1 MSALKQLLKQHDL
14 TQSSLCKP
22 LGVSTATVNLFI
34 NHGLCP
40 KKRAAEFKAQIIE
53 LLQSKGIAPED
64 IHNALDADQS
74 HTLNDQALDC
84 GIDSTTQPEEEQL
97 MLLRKQ
103 TLTPAAKKNFKLFKN
118 IFTESIRSSEEL
130 FNNGD
135 INYVR
140 ESMWQAAK
148 GNSSFI
154 AVVGQSGAGKS
165 TLRRE
170 LIDRIEREREA
181 VVVIEPYVLAT
192 EDNDIKGKTLKASHI
207 AESILAALAPST
219 NAKRSPEARFRQIHN
234 LLKES
239 SRAGHHHLL
248 IIEEAHSLPIPTL
261 KHLKRFIELENGFT
275 PLLSIILIGQDELK
289 IKLAENN
296 QEVREVV
303 QRCEIITLEP
313 FTQTSLIDY
322 LQHRC
327 KAASRHLNEFIDESG
342 LDAICTKLTRNVG
355 RKNSPHYQGGARGG
369 SESLLY
375 PLAVGNLLTGA
386 MNVAADLGVPVVTG
400 DLVMEV

>member
-1 MSALKQLLKQHDL
+1 MSTLKQLLKQNGIA
-14 TQSSLCKP
+14 QSSLCKP
-22 LGVSTATVNLFI
+22 LGVSTATVNLFV
-34 NHGLCP
+34 NHGQRP
-40 KKRAAEFKAQIIE
+40 KKNPEQF
-53 LLQSKGIAPED
+53 QSLFTEILEAKGIA
-64 IHNALDADQS
+64 ADQIQQALKTAS
-74 HTLNDQALDC
+74 NTENDQASAPLDAA
-84 GIDSTTQPEEEQL
+84 TPLEEQL

-118 IFTESIRSSEEL
+118 IFTENIRSSSEL

-154 AVVGQSGAGKS
+154 AVVGQSGAGKT

-170 LIDRIEREREA
+170 LIDRIEREREP

-207 AESILAALAPST
+207 AEAILAALAPST

-303 QRCEIITLEP
+303 QRCEIVTLEP
-313 FTQTSLIDY
+313 FTQTTLVDY
-322 LQHRC
+322 LKHRC
-327 KAASRHLNEFIDESG
+327 KAADRNLSDFIDESG
-342 LDAICTKLTRNVG
+342 IDAISTKLTRNVG
-355 RKNSPHYQGGARGG
+355 RKNQH
-369 SESLLY
+369 ESLLY
-375 PLAVGNLLTGA
+375 PLAVGNLITGA

>member
-1 MSALKQLLKQHDL
+1 MTLQQLLDDNKITQAWLAKSLSISPPAMNSIVKHGIWPKRDPEAVKQKLID
-14 TQSSLCKP
+14 
-22 LGVSTATVNLFI
+22 
-34 NHGLCP
+34 
-40 KKRAAEFKAQIIE
+40 
-53 LLQSKGIAPED
+53 
-64 IHNALDADQS
+64 
-74 HTLNDQALDC
+74 TLNLLGIEITLINQVLTAATPLNPGDQTIKDVAA
-84 GIDSTTQPEEEQL
+84 SPEEEQL

-103 TLTPAAKKNFKLFKN
+103 TLSQPAKKQFKLFKN
-118 IFTESIRSSEEL
+118 IFAENIRNSTEMFRNS
-130 FNNGD
+130 D
-135 INYVR
+135 IDYVR
-140 ESMWQAAK
+140 ESMFQAAK

-154 AVVGQSGAGKS
+154 AVIGQSGAGKS

-170 LIDRIEREREA
+170 LIDRLEREREPA
-181 VVVIEPYVLAT
+181 IVIEPYVLGT
-192 EDNDIKGKTLKASHI
+192 EDNDAKGKTLKALHI
-207 AESILAALAPST
+207 AESILSALAPNT

-289 IKLAENN
+289 NKLAENN

-303 QRCEIITLEP
+303 QRCEIVTLEP
-313 FTQTSLIDY
+313 FTQTTLVDY

-327 KAASRHLNEFIDESG
+327 KAAGRTLPEFIDESG
-342 LDAICTKLTRNVG
+342 IDAICTKLTRNVG
-355 RKNSPHYQGGARGG
+355 RNKQ

-375 PLAVGNLLTGA
+375 PLAVANLLTGA
-386 MNVAADLGVPVVTG
+386 LNAAAELGADVVDA

>member
-34 NHGLCP
+34 NHGLSP

-53 LLQSKGIAPED
+53 LLLSKGIAPED

-74 HTLNDQALDC
+74 HTNNDQALDR
-84 GIDSTTQPEEEQL
+84 GTDSTTQPEEEQL

-103 TLTPAAKKNFKLFKN
+103 TLTPEAKKKFALFKN
-118 IFTESIRSSEEL
+118 IFTENIRNAGEL
-130 FNNGD
+130 FNNSD

-140 ESMWQAAK
+140 EAMWQAAK

-181 VVVIEPYVLAT
+181 AIVIEPYVLAT
-192 EDNDIKGKTLKASHI
+192 EDNDFKGKTLKSLHI

-219 NAKRSPEARFRQIHN
+219 NAKRSPEARFRQVHQ

-239 SRAGHHHLL
+239 SRAGHHHIL

-303 QRCEIITLEP
+303 QRCEIVTLEP
-313 FTQTSLIDY
+313 FTQTSLVNY

-327 KAASRHLNEFIDESG
+327 KAADRQLSDFIDESG
-342 LDAICTKLTRNVG
+342 IDAICTKLTRNVG
-355 RKNSPHYQGGARGG
+355 RNHK

-386 MNVAADLGVPVVTG
+386 LNVAADLGEDVVTG

>member
-1 MSALKQLLKQHDL
+1 MSTLKQLLKQHDIA
-14 TQSSLCKP
+14 QSSLCKP
-22 LGVSTATVNLFI
+22 LGVSTATVNIFV
-34 NHGLCP
+34 NHGQRP
-40 KKRAAEFKAQIIE
+40 KKNPEQFQSNFIE
-53 LLQSKGIAPED
+53 ILETKGIA
-64 IHNALDADQS
+64 ADQIHQALKTAS
-74 HTLNDQALDC
+74 NSDNDQASDPLDAA
-84 GIDSTTQPEEEQL
+84 TPLEEQL

-103 TLTPAAKKNFKLFKN
+103 TLTPAAKRNFKLFKN
-118 IFTESIRSSEEL
+118 IFTESIRSSDEL

-154 AVVGQSGAGKS
+154 AVVGQSGAGKT

-170 LIDRIEREREA
+170 LIDRIEREREP

-248 IIEEAHSLPIPTL
+248 VIEEAHSLPIPTL

-313 FTQTSLIDY
+313 FTQTSLVDY

-327 KAASRHLNEFIDESG
+327 KASDRKLSEFIDESG

-355 RKNSPHYQGGARGG
+355 RKNQH
-369 SESLLY
+369 ESLLY
-375 PLAVGNLLTGA
+375 PLAVGNLITGA

>member
-1 MSALKQLLKQHDL
+1 MSALKQLLKQNSIA
-14 TQSSLCKP
+14 QSSLCKP
-22 LGVSTATVNLFI
+22 LGVSTATINLFV
-34 NHGLCP
+34 NHGQRP
-40 KKRAAEFKAQIIE
+40 KKNPEQF
-53 LLQSKGIAPED
+53 QSLFTEILEAKGIA
-64 IHNALDADQS
+64 ADQIQQALKTAS
-74 HTLNDQALDC
+74 NSDNDQASEPLDAA
-84 GIDSTTQPEEEQL
+84 TPLEEQL

-103 TLTPAAKKNFKLFKN
+103 TLTPAAKSHFKLFKN
-118 IFTESIRSSEEL
+118 IFTENIRSSSEL
-130 FNNGD
+130 FNNTD

-154 AVVGQSGAGKS
+154 AVVGQSGAGKT

-170 LIDRIEREREA
+170 LNDRIERDREP

-207 AESILAALAPST
+207 AEAILAALAPST

-248 IIEEAHSLPIPTL
+248 VIEEAHSLPIPTL
-261 KHLKRFIELENGFT
+261 KHLKRFIELENGYT

-303 QRCEIITLEP
+303 QRCEIVTLEP
-313 FTQTSLIDY
+313 FTQTTLVDY

-327 KAASRHLNEFIDESG
+327 KAANRKLSDFIDESG

-355 RKNSPHYQGGARGG
+355 RKNQH
-369 SESLLY
+369 ESLLY
-375 PLAVGNLLTGA
+375 PLAVGNLITGA

>member
-1 MSALKQLLKQHDL
+1 MSTLKQLLKQNGIA
-14 TQSSLCKP
+14 QSSLCKP
-22 LGVSTATVNLFI
+22 LGVSTATVNLFV
-34 NHGLCP
+34 NHGQRP
-40 KKRAAEFKAQIIE
+40 KKNPEQF
-53 LLQSKGIAPED
+53 QSLFTEILEAKGIA
-64 IHNALDADQS
+64 ADQIQQALKTAS
-74 HTLNDQALDC
+74 NTENDQASAPLDAA
-84 GIDSTTQPEEEQL
+84 TPLEEQL

-118 IFTESIRSSEEL
+118 IFTENIRSSSEL

-154 AVVGQSGAGKS
+154 AVVGQSGAGKT

-170 LIDRIEREREA
+170 LIDRIEREREP

-207 AESILAALAPST
+207 AEAILAALAPST

-303 QRCEIITLEP
+303 QRCEIVTLEP
-313 FTQTSLIDY
+313 FTQTTLVDY
-322 LQHRC
+322 LKHRC
-327 KAASRHLNEFIDESG
+327 KAADRNLSDFIDESG
-342 LDAICTKLTRNVG
+342 IDAISTKLTRNVG
-355 RKNSPHYQGGARGG
+355 RKNQH
-369 SESLLY
+369 ESLLY
-375 PLAVGNLLTGA
+375 PLAVGNLITGA
-386 MNVAADLGVPVVTG
+386 MNVAADLGVPIVTG

>member
-1 MSALKQLLKQHDL
+1 MSALKQLLKDHNVNQNTL
-14 TQSSLCKP
+14 TKP
-22 LGVSTATVNLFI
+22 MCVSVSAVNLFV
-34 NHGLCP
+34 NHGQRP
-40 KKRAAEFKAQIIE
+40 KKNPEQFQAKFIE
-53 LLQSKGIAPED
+53 LLEAKGIA
-64 IHNALDADQS
+64 ADQIQQAIDAANAIAA
-74 HTLNDQALDC
+74 NDQAASNDKA
-84 GIDSTTQPEEEQL
+84 DDTQQEQL

-103 TLTPAAKKNFKLFKN
+103 TLTPAAKKHFRLFKN
-118 IFTESIRSSEEL
+118 IFDEPIRSAAEL
-130 FNNGD
+130 FNNSD

-154 AVVGQSGAGKS
+154 AVVGQSGAGKT
-165 TLRRE
+165 TLHRE
-170 LIDRIEREREA
+170 LNDRIEREREPTI
-181 VVVIEPYVLAT
+181 VIEPYPT
-192 EDNDIKGKTLKASHI
+192 GMEDNDLKGKTLKASHI
-207 AESILAALAPST
+207 AESILATLAPST

-261 KHLKRFIELENGFT
+261 KHLKRFLELENGFT

-296 QEVREVV
+296 PEVREVV
-303 QRCEIITLEP
+303 QRCEIVTLEP
-313 FTQTSLIDY
+313 FTQTTLVDY

-327 KAASRHLNEFIDESG
+327 KAADRKLSDFIDESG

-355 RKNSPHYQGGARGG
+355 RKNQH
-369 SESLLY
+369 ESLLY
-375 PLAVGNLLTGA
+375 PLAVGNLITGA
-386 MNVAADLGVPVVTG
+386 MNVAADLGAPVITG
-400 DLVMEV
+400 ELVMEV

>member
-1 MSALKQLLKQHDL
+1 
-14 TQSSLCKP
+14 
-22 LGVSTATVNLFI
+22 
-34 NHGLCP
+34 
-40 KKRAAEFKAQIIE
+40 
-53 LLQSKGIAPED
+53 
-64 IHNALDADQS
+64 
-74 HTLNDQALDC
+74 
-84 GIDSTTQPEEEQL
+84 

-103 TLTPAAKKNFKLFKN
+103 TLTTDAKRQFKLFKN
-118 IFTESIRSSEEL
+118 IFTESIRSSGEL
-130 FNNGD
+130 FNNSD

-140 ESMWQAAK
+140 EAMWQAIK

-170 LIDRIEREREA
+170 SIDRIERERESTI
-181 VVVIEPYVLAT
+181 VIEPYVLAA
-192 EDNDIKGKTLKASHI
+192 EDNDIKGKTLKAAHI
-207 AESILAALAPST
+207 AEAILAALAPNT

-239 SRAGHHHLL
+239 SRAGHHHVI

-261 KHLKRFIELENGFT
+261 KHLKRFLELENGFT
-275 PLLSIILIGQDELK
+275 PLLSVILIGQDELK
-289 IKLAENN
+289 NKLAENN

-313 FTQTSLIDY
+313 FTQTTLVDY

-327 KAASRHLNEFIDESG
+327 KAASRDLKEFIDESG
-342 LDAICTKLTRNVG
+342 INAICTKLTRNVG
-355 RKNSPHYQGGARGG
+355 RSKQQN
-369 SESLLY
+369 ESLLY

-386 MNVAADLGVPVVTG
+386 LNVAADLGVPVVTG

>member
-1 MSALKQLLKQHDL
+1 MSELKKLLDEHSISQTWIAKKIDVSPATINLIVKHGKYPKKNAAHLKQQFIQLLVSKGL
-14 TQSSLCKP
+14 TETTI
-22 LGVSTATVNLFI
+22 STAM
-34 NHGLCP
+34 
-40 KKRAAEFKAQIIE
+40 
-53 LLQSKGIAPED
+53 
-64 IHNALDADQS
+64 DAVHLS
-74 HTLNDQALDC
+74 SGNDQAP
-84 GIDSTTQPEEEQL
+84 ITESTAAPQHDEEQL

-103 TLTPAAKKNFKLFKN
+103 TLTPEAKRKFALFKN
-118 IFTESIRSSEEL
+118 IFTENIRSAGEL
-130 FNNGD
+130 FNNTD

-140 ESMWQAAK
+140 EAMWQVAK

-170 LIDRIEREREA
+170 LIDRIERERES
-181 VVVIEPYVLAT
+181 VIVIEPYVLAT
-192 EDNDIKGKTLKASHI
+192 EDNDFKGKTLKSLHI

-219 NAKRSPEARFRQIHN
+219 NAKRSPEARFRQVHQ

-239 SRAGHHHLL
+239 SRAGHHHIL

-303 QRCEIITLEP
+303 QRCEIVTLEP
-313 FTQTSLIDY
+313 FTHTSLVDY

-327 KAASRHLNEFIDESG
+327 KAADRKLSDFIDESG

-355 RKNSPHYQGGARGG
+355 RKNQ

-386 MNVAADLGVPVVTG
+386 LNVAAELGSDVITG

>member
-1 MSALKQLLKQHDL
+1 MSALKQLLKQHNIA
-14 TQSSLCKP
+14 QSSLCKP
-22 LGVSTATVNLFI
+22 LGVSTATVNLFV
-34 NHGLCP
+34 NHGQRP
-40 KKRAAEFKAQIIE
+40 KKNPEQFQSNFIE
-53 LLQSKGIAPED
+53 LLEAKGIA
-64 IHNALDADQS
+64 ADQIQQAIKTAS
-74 HTLNDQALDC
+74 NTENDQASDPLDAA
-84 GIDSTTQPEEEQL
+84 TPLEEQL

-118 IFTESIRSSEEL
+118 IFTENIRSSSEL

-154 AVVGQSGAGKS
+154 AVVGQSGAGKT

-170 LIDRIEREREA
+170 LIDRIEREREP

-207 AESILAALAPST
+207 AESILSALAPST

-248 IIEEAHSLPIPTL
+248 VIEEAHSLPIPTL

-303 QRCEIITLEP
+303 QRCEIVTLEP
-313 FTQTSLIDY
+313 FTQTTLVDY

-327 KAASRHLNEFIDESG
+327 KAADRKLSDFIDESG

-355 RKNSPHYQGGARGG
+355 RKNQH
-369 SESLLY
+369 ESLLY
-375 PLAVGNLLTGA
+375 PLAVGNLITGA

>member
-1 MSALKQLLKQHDL
+1 MSALKQLLKQHNVA
-14 TQSSLCKP
+14 QSSLCKP
-22 LGVSTATVNLFI
+22 LGVSTATVNLYV
-34 NHGLCP
+34 NHGQRP
-40 KKRAAEFKAQIIE
+40 KKNPDQFQSKFIE
-53 LLQSKGIAPED
+53 LLQQKGIA
-64 IHNALDADQS
+64 ADQIQQALEAEL
-74 HTLNDQALDC
+74 HARNDQEPNM
-84 GIDSTTQPEEEQL
+84 QPATAPSEEEQL

-103 TLTPAAKKNFKLFKN
+103 TLTTDAKRQFKLFKN
-118 IFTESIRSSEEL
+118 IFTESIRSSGEL
-130 FNNGD
+130 FNNSD

-140 ESMWQAAK
+140 EAMWQAIK

-170 LIDRIEREREA
+170 SIDRIERERESTI
-181 VVVIEPYVLAT
+181 VIEPYVLAA
-192 EDNDIKGKTLKASHI
+192 EDNDIKGKTLKAAHI
-207 AESILAALAPST
+207 AEAILAALAPNT

-239 SRAGHHHLL
+239 SRAGHHHVI

-261 KHLKRFIELENGFT
+261 KHLKRFLELENGFT
-275 PLLSIILIGQDELK
+275 PLLSVILIGQDELK
-289 IKLAENN
+289 NKLAENN

-313 FTQTSLIDY
+313 FTQTTLVDY

-327 KAASRHLNEFIDESG
+327 KAAGRKLEEFIDQSG

-355 RKNSPHYQGGARGG
+355 RSKQQN
-369 SESLLY
+369 ESLLY

-386 MNVAADLGVPVVTG
+386 LNVAADLGVPVVTG

>member
-1 MSALKQLLKQHDL
+1 MTLQKLLDDNNITQARLAKSLSISPAAINSIVKHGVWPKRDPETVKQKLID
-14 TQSSLCKP
+14 
-22 LGVSTATVNLFI
+22 
-34 NHGLCP
+34 
-40 KKRAAEFKAQIIE
+40 
-53 LLQSKGIAPED
+53 
-64 IHNALDADQS
+64 
-74 HTLNDQALDC
+74 TLNSLGIEITLINQALTAAASLNS
-84 GIDSTTQPEEEQL
+84 GVQTIESAAASPEEEQL

-103 TLTPAAKKNFKLFKN
+103 TLSQPAKKQFKLFKN
-118 IFTESIRSSEEL
+118 IFAENIRNSTEMFR
-130 FNNGD
+130 NGD
-135 INYVR
+135 IDYVR
-140 ESMWQAAK
+140 ESMFQAAK

-154 AVVGQSGAGKS
+154 AVIGQSGAGKS

-170 LIDRIEREREA
+170 LIDRLEREREPTI
-181 VVVIEPYVLAT
+181 VIEPYVLGT
-192 EDNDIKGKTLKASHI
+192 EDNDAKGKTLKALHI
-207 AESILAALAPST
+207 AESILSALAPNTS
-219 NAKRSPEARFRQIHN
+219 AKRSPEARFRQIHS

-289 IKLAENN
+289 NKLAENN

-303 QRCEIITLEP
+303 QRCEIVTLEP
-313 FTQTSLIDY
+313 FTQTALVDY
-322 LQHRC
+322 LQHKC
-327 KAASRHLNEFIDESG
+327 KSANRELSEFIDESG
-342 LDAICTKLTRNVG
+342 LDAIRTKLTRNVG
-355 RKNSPHYQGGARGG
+355 RNKQ

-386 MNVAADLGVPVVTG
+386 LNAAAELGACVVDH

>member
-1 MSALKQLLKQHDL
+1 MSTLKQLLKQNSIA
-14 TQSSLCKP
+14 QSSLCKP
-22 LGVSTATVNLFI
+22 LGVSTATVNLFV
-34 NHGLCP
+34 NHGQRP
-40 KKRAAEFKAQIIE
+40 KKNPEQFQSLFIE
-53 LLQSKGIAPED
+53 ILEAKGIA
-64 IHNALDADQS
+64 ADQIQQALKTAS
-74 HTLNDQALDC
+74 NSDNDQASDPLDAA
-84 GIDSTTQPEEEQL
+84 TPLEEQL

-103 TLTPAAKKNFKLFKN
+103 TLTPAAKKNFKMFKN
-118 IFTESIRSSEEL
+118 IFTENIRSSSEL
-130 FNNGD
+130 FSNSD

-154 AVVGQSGAGKS
+154 AVVGQSGAGKT
-165 TLRRE
+165 TLRKE
-170 LIDRIEREREA
+170 LIDRIEREREP

-248 IIEEAHSLPIPTL
+248 VIEEAHSLPIPTL

-303 QRCEIITLEP
+303 QRCEIVTLEP
-313 FTQTSLIDY
+313 FTQTTLVDY

-327 KAASRHLNEFIDESG
+327 KAADRKLSDFIDESG

-355 RKNSPHYQGGARGG
+355 RKNQH
-369 SESLLY
+369 ESLLY
-375 PLAVGNLLTGA
+375 PLAVGNLITGA

>member
-1 MSALKQLLKQHDL
+1 MSALKQLLKQNSIA
-14 TQSSLCKP
+14 QSSLCKP
-22 LGVSTATVNLFI
+22 LGVSTATINLFV
-34 NHGLCP
+34 NHGQRP
-40 KKRAAEFKAQIIE
+40 KKNPEQF
-53 LLQSKGIAPED
+53 QSLFTEILEAKGIA
-64 IHNALDADQS
+64 ADQIQQALTTALT
-74 HTLNDQALDC
+74 HTNNDQALDSERAV
-84 GIDSTTQPEEEQL
+84 DPSEDEQL

-118 IFTESIRSSEEL
+118 IFTENIRSSSEL

-154 AVVGQSGAGKS
+154 AVVGQSGAGKT

-170 LIDRIEREREA
+170 LIDRIEREREP

-207 AESILAALAPST
+207 AEAILAALAPST

-248 IIEEAHSLPIPTL
+248 VIEEAHSLPIPTL

-303 QRCEIITLEP
+303 QRCEIVTLEP
-313 FTQTSLIDY
+313 FTQTTLVDY

-327 KAASRHLNEFIDESG
+327 KAADRKLSDFIDESG

-355 RKNSPHYQGGARGG
+355 RKNQH
-369 SESLLY
+369 ESLLY
-375 PLAVGNLLTGA
+375 PLAVGNLITGA

>member
-1 MSALKQLLKQHDL
+1 MSTLKQLLKQNSIA
-14 TQSSLCKP
+14 QSSLCKP
-22 LGVSTATVNLFI
+22 LGVSTATVNLFV
-34 NHGLCP
+34 NHGQRP
-40 KKRAAEFKAQIIE
+40 KKNPEQF
-53 LLQSKGIAPED
+53 QSLFTEILEAKGIA
-64 IHNALDADQS
+64 ADQIQQALKTAS
-74 HTLNDQALDC
+74 NTENDQASAPLDAA
-84 GIDSTTQPEEEQL
+84 TPLEEQL

-118 IFTESIRSSEEL
+118 IFTENIRSSSEL

-154 AVVGQSGAGKS
+154 AVVGQSGAGKT

-170 LIDRIEREREA
+170 LIDRIEREREP

-207 AESILAALAPST
+207 AEAILAALAPST

-303 QRCEIITLEP
+303 QRCEIVTLEP
-313 FTQTSLIDY
+313 FTQTSLVDY

-327 KAASRHLNEFIDESG
+327 KAADRKLSDFIDESG

-355 RKNSPHYQGGARGG
+355 RKNQH
-369 SESLLY
+369 ESLLY
-375 PLAVGNLLTGA
+375 PLAVGNLITGA

>member
-1 MSALKQLLKQHDL
+1 MSALKQLLKDHNVNQNTL
-14 TQSSLCKP
+14 SKP
-22 LGVSTATVNLFI
+22 MCVSVSAVNLFV
-34 NHGLCP
+34 NHGQRP
-40 KKRAAEFKAQIIE
+40 KKNPEQFQAKFIE
-53 LLQSKGIAPED
+53 LLEAKGIATD
-64 IHNALDADQS
+64 QIQQAIDAANAIAA
-74 HTLNDQALDC
+74 NDQAASNDKV
-84 GIDSTTQPEEEQL
+84 DDTQQEQL

-103 TLTPAAKKNFKLFKN
+103 TLTPAAKKHFRLFKN
-118 IFTESIRSSEEL
+118 IFDEPIRSAAEL

-154 AVVGQSGAGKS
+154 AVVGQSGAGKT
-165 TLRRE
+165 TLHRE
-170 LIDRIEREREA
+170 LNDRIEREREPTI
-181 VVVIEPYVLAT
+181 VIEPYPT
-192 EDNDIKGKTLKASHI
+192 GMEDNDLKGKTLKASHI
-207 AESILAALAPST
+207 AESILATLAPST

-261 KHLKRFIELENGFT
+261 KHLKRFLELENGFT

-296 QEVREVV
+296 PEVREVV
-303 QRCEIITLEP
+303 QRCEIVTLEP
-313 FTQTSLIDY
+313 FTQTSLVDY
-322 LQHRC
+322 LKHRC
-327 KAASRHLNEFIDESG
+327 KSVDRKLEDFIDESG

-375 PLAVGNLLTGA
+375 PLAVGNLITGA
-386 MNVAADLGVPVVTG
+386 MNVAADLGAPVITG

>member
-1 MSALKQLLKQHDL
+1 MSALKQLLKDHNVNQNTL
-14 TQSSLCKP
+14 SKP
-22 LGVSTATVNLFI
+22 MCVSVSAVNLFV
-34 NHGLCP
+34 NHGQRP
-40 KKRAAEFKAQIIE
+40 KKNPEQFQAKFIE
-53 LLQSKGIAPED
+53 LLEAKGIATEH
-64 IHNALDADQS
+64 IQQALKTASNSD
-74 HTLNDQALDC
+74 NDQASDPLDAA
-84 GIDSTTQPEEEQL
+84 TPLEEQL

-103 TLTPAAKKNFKLFKN
+103 TLTPAAKKHFRLFKN
-118 IFTESIRSSEEL
+118 IFDEPIRSAAEL

-170 LIDRIEREREA
+170 LNDRIEREREPTI
-181 VVVIEPYVLAT
+181 VIEPYPT
-192 EDNDIKGKTLKASHI
+192 GMEDNDLKGKTLKASHI
-207 AESILAALAPST
+207 AESILATLAPST

-261 KHLKRFIELENGFT
+261 KHLKRFLELENGFT

-296 QEVREVV
+296 PEVREVV
-303 QRCEIITLEP
+303 QRCEIVTLEP
-313 FTQTSLIDY
+313 FTQTTLVDY

-327 KAASRHLNEFIDESG
+327 KAADRKLNEFIDESG
-342 LDAICTKLTRNVG
+342 LDAICTILTRNVG
-355 RKNSPHYQGGARGG
+355 RKNQH
-369 SESLLY
+369 ESLLY
-375 PLAVGNLLTGA
+375 PLAVGNLITGA
-386 MNVAADLGVPVVTG
+386 MNVAAELGVPVITAE
-400 DLVMEV
+400 LVMEV

>member
-1 MSALKQLLKQHDL
+1 MSAIKQLLKQHDIA
-14 TQSSLCKP
+14 QSSLCKP
-22 LGVSTATVNLFI
+22 LGVSTATVNLFV
-34 NHGLCP
+34 NHGQRP
-40 KKRAAEFKAQIIE
+40 KKNPEQFQSKFIE
-53 LLQSKGIAPED
+53 LLQTKGIA
-64 IHNALDADQS
+64 ADQIQQALKTAS
-74 HTLNDQALDC
+74 STENDQALTLDAA
-84 GIDSTTQPEEEQL
+84 TPLEEQL

-118 IFTESIRSSEEL
+118 IFTENIRSSNEL
-130 FNNGD
+130 FNNSD

-154 AVVGQSGAGKS
+154 AVVGQSGAGKT

-170 LIDRIEREREA
+170 LIDRIEREREP

-207 AESILAALAPST
+207 AEAILAALAPST

-239 SRAGHHHLL
+239 SRAGHHHVL

-289 IKLAENN
+289 VKLAENN

-303 QRCEIITLEP
+303 QRCEIVTLEP
-313 FTQTSLIDY
+313 FTQTTLVDY

-327 KAASRHLNEFIDESG
+327 KAADRKLSDFIDESG

-355 RKNSPHYQGGARGG
+355 RKNQH
-369 SESLLY
+369 ESLLY

-386 MNVAADLGVPVVTG
+386 LNIAADLGVPVVTG

>member
-1 MSALKQLLKQHDL
+1 MSTLKQLLKQNGIA
-14 TQSSLCKP
+14 QSSLCKP
-22 LGVSTATVNLFI
+22 LGVSTATVNLFV
-34 NHGLCP
+34 NHGQRP
-40 KKRAAEFKAQIIE
+40 KKNPEQF
-53 LLQSKGIAPED
+53 QSLFTEILEAKGIAADQIQQALKTASNTENDLSSASCARAP
-64 IHNALDADQS
+64 LDAA
-74 HTLNDQALDC
+74 TPL
-84 GIDSTTQPEEEQL
+84 EEQL

-118 IFTESIRSSEEL
+118 IFTENIRSSSEL

-154 AVVGQSGAGKS
+154 AVVGQSGAGKT

-170 LIDRIEREREA
+170 LIDRIEREREP

-207 AESILAALAPST
+207 AEAILAALAPST

-303 QRCEIITLEP
+303 QRCEIVTLEP
-313 FTQTSLIDY
+313 FTQTTLVDY

-327 KAASRHLNEFIDESG
+327 KAADRKLSDFIDESG

-355 RKNSPHYQGGARGG
+355 RKNQH
-369 SESLLY
+369 ESLLY
-375 PLAVGNLLTGA
+375 PLAVGNLITGA
-386 MNVAADLGVPVVTG
+386 MNVAAELGVPVVTG

>member
-1 MSALKQLLKQHDL
+1 MSALKQLLKQNSIA
-14 TQSSLCKP
+14 QSSLCKP
-22 LGVSTATVNLFI
+22 LGVSTATINLFV
-34 NHGLCP
+34 NHGQRP
-40 KKRAAEFKAQIIE
+40 KKNPEQF
-53 LLQSKGIAPED
+53 QSLFTEILEAKGIA
-64 IHNALDADQS
+64 ADQIQQALTTALT
-74 HTLNDQALDC
+74 HTNNDQALDSERAV
-84 GIDSTTQPEEEQL
+84 DPSEDEQL

-118 IFTESIRSSEEL
+118 IFTENIRSSSEL

-154 AVVGQSGAGKS
+154 AVVGQSGAGKT

-170 LIDRIEREREA
+170 LIDRIEREREP

-207 AESILAALAPST
+207 AEAILAALAPST

-303 QRCEIITLEP
+303 QRCEIVTLEP
-313 FTQTSLIDY
+313 FTQTTLVDY
-322 LQHRC
+322 LKHRC
-327 KAASRHLNEFIDESG
+327 KAADRKLSDFIDESG

-355 RKNSPHYQGGARGG
+355 RKNQH
-369 SESLLY
+369 ESLLY
-375 PLAVGNLLTGA
+375 PLAVGNLITGA

>member
-1 MSALKQLLKQHDL
+1 MSALKQLLKDHNVNQNTL
-14 TQSSLCKP
+14 SKP
-22 LGVSTATVNLFI
+22 MCVSVSAVNLFV
-34 NHGLCP
+34 NHGQRP
-40 KKRAAEFKAQIIE
+40 KKNPEQFQAKFIE
-53 LLQSKGIAPED
+53 LLEAKGIATD
-64 IHNALDADQS
+64 QIQQAIDAA
-74 HTLNDQALDC
+74 HTITANDQAASNDKA
-84 GIDSTTQPEEEQL
+84 DDTQQEQL

-103 TLTPAAKKNFKLFKN
+103 TLTPAAKKHFKLFKN
-118 IFTESIRSSEEL
+118 IFDEPIRSAAEL

-170 LIDRIEREREA
+170 LNDRIEREREPTI
-181 VVVIEPYVLAT
+181 VIEPYPT
-192 EDNDIKGKTLKASHI
+192 GMEDNDLKGKTLKASHI
-207 AESILAALAPST
+207 AESILATLAPST

-261 KHLKRFIELENGFT
+261 KHLKRFLELENGFT

-296 QEVREVV
+296 PEVREVV
-303 QRCEIITLEP
+303 QRCEIVTLEP
-313 FTQTSLIDY
+313 FTQTTLVDY

-327 KAASRHLNEFIDESG
+327 KAADRKLSDFIDESG

-375 PLAVGNLLTGA
+375 PLAVGNLITGA
-386 MNVAADLGVPVVTG
+386 MNVAADLGAPVITG

>member
-1 MSALKQLLKQHDL
+1 MSALKQLLKQNSIA
-14 TQSSLCKP
+14 QSSLCKP
-22 LGVSTATVNLFI
+22 LGVSTATINLFV
-34 NHGLCP
+34 NHGQRP
-40 KKRAAEFKAQIIE
+40 KKNPEQF
-53 LLQSKGIAPED
+53 QSLFTEILEAKGIA
-64 IHNALDADQS
+64 ADQIQQALKTAS
-74 HTLNDQALDC
+74 NTENDQASDPLDAA
-84 GIDSTTQPEEEQL
+84 TPLEEQL

-118 IFTESIRSSEEL
+118 IFTENIRSSSEL

-154 AVVGQSGAGKS
+154 AVVGQSGAGKT

-170 LIDRIEREREA
+170 LIDRIEREREP

-207 AESILAALAPST
+207 AEAILAALAPST

-248 IIEEAHSLPIPTL
+248 VIEEAHSLPIPTL

-303 QRCEIITLEP
+303 QRCEIVTLEP
-313 FTQTSLIDY
+313 FTQTTLVDY

-327 KAASRHLNEFIDESG
+327 KAADRKLSDFIDESG
-342 LDAICTKLTRNVG
+342 LDAICIKLTRNVG
-355 RKNSPHYQGGARGG
+355 RKNQH
-369 SESLLY
+369 ESLLY
-375 PLAVGNLLTGA
+375 PLAVGNLITGA

>member
-1 MSALKQLLKQHDL
+1 MSALKQLLKDHNVNQNTL
-14 TQSSLCKP
+14 SKP
-22 LGVSTATVNLFI
+22 MCVSVSAVNLFV
-34 NHGLCP
+34 NHGQRP
-40 KKRAAEFKAQIIE
+40 KKNPEQFQAKFIE
-53 LLQSKGIAPED
+53 LLEAKGIATD
-64 IHNALDADQS
+64 QIQQAIDAANAIAANAQAASNDKAD
-74 HTLNDQALDC
+74 D
-84 GIDSTTQPEEEQL
+84 TQQEQL

-103 TLTPAAKKNFKLFKN
+103 TLTPAAKKHFKLFKN
-118 IFTESIRSSEEL
+118 IFDEPIRSAAEL

-154 AVVGQSGAGKS
+154 AVVGQSGAGKT
-165 TLRRE
+165 TLHRE
-170 LIDRIEREREA
+170 LNDRIEREREPTI
-181 VVVIEPYVLAT
+181 VIEPYPT
-192 EDNDIKGKTLKASHI
+192 GMEDNDLKGKTLKASHI
-207 AESILAALAPST
+207 AESILATLAPST

-261 KHLKRFIELENGFT
+261 KHLKRFLELENGFT

-296 QEVREVV
+296 PEVREVV
-303 QRCEIITLEP
+303 QRCEIVTLEP
-313 FTQTSLIDY
+313 FTQTTLVDY

-327 KAASRHLNEFIDESG
+327 KAADRKLSDFIDESG

-355 RKNSPHYQGGARGG
+355 RKNQH
-369 SESLLY
+369 ESLLY
-375 PLAVGNLLTGA
+375 PLAVGNLITGA
-386 MNVAADLGVPVVTG
+386 MNVAADLGAPVITG

>member
-1 MSALKQLLKQHDL
+1 MSELKKLLDEHSISQTWIAKKIDVSPATINLIVKHGKYPKKNAAQLKQQFIQLLVSKGL
-14 TQSSLCKP
+14 TETTI
-22 LGVSTATVNLFI
+22 STAMDAVLLNL
-34 NHGLCP
+34 
-40 KKRAAEFKAQIIE
+40 E
-53 LLQSKGIAPED
+53 
-64 IHNALDADQS
+64 
-74 HTLNDQALDC
+74 NDQAS
-84 GIDSTTQPEEEQL
+84 GVESTAAPQHDEEQL

-103 TLTPAAKKNFKLFKN
+103 TLTPEAKRKFALFKN
-118 IFTESIRSSEEL
+118 IFTENIRSAGEL
-130 FNNGD
+130 FNNTD

-140 ESMWQAAK
+140 EAMWQVAK

-170 LIDRIEREREA
+170 LIDRIERERES
-181 VVVIEPYVLAT
+181 VIVIEPYVLAT
-192 EDNDIKGKTLKASHI
+192 EDNDFKGKTLKSLHI

-219 NAKRSPEARFRQIHN
+219 NAKRSPEARFRQVHQ

-239 SRAGHHHLL
+239 SRAGHHHIL

-303 QRCEIITLEP
+303 QRCEIVTLEP
-313 FTQTSLIDY
+313 FTQTSLVDY

-327 KAASRHLNEFIDESG
+327 KAADRKLSDFIDESG

-355 RKNSPHYQGGARGG
+355 RKNQ

-386 MNVAADLGVPVVTG
+386 LNVAAELGSDIITG

>member
-1 MSALKQLLKQHDL
+1 MSALKQLLIDHAI
-14 TQSSLCKP
+14 TQASVAKALD
-22 LGVSTATVNLFI
+22 VSGTTINFIVNNGQWPKKNKEQLRQLFI
-34 NHGLCP
+34 N
-40 KKRAAEFKAQIIE
+40 F
-53 LLQSKGIAPED
+53 LLEKGISQDA
-64 IHNALDADQS
+64 IQNALDADQS
-74 HTLNDQALDC
+74 HTVDDQALD
-84 GIDSTTQPEEEQL
+84 GGTDSTTQPEEEQL

-103 TLTPAAKKNFKLFKN
+103 TLTPAAKKKFALFKN
-118 IFTESIRSSEEL
+118 IFTENIRTAGEL
-130 FNNGD
+130 FNNSD

-140 ESMWQAAK
+140 EAMWQAAK

-154 AVVGQSGAGKS
+154 AVVGQSGSGKS

-181 VVVIEPYVLAT
+181 AIVIEPYILAT
-192 EDNDIKGKTLKASHI
+192 EDNDFKGKTLKSLHI

-219 NAKRSPEARFRQIHN
+219 NAKRSPEARFRQVHQ

-239 SRAGHHHLL
+239 SRAGHHHIL
-248 IIEEAHSLPIPTL
+248 IIEEAQSLPITTL
-261 KHLKRFIELENGFT
+261 KHLKRFLELENGFT

-303 QRCEIITLEP
+303 QRCEIVTLEP
-313 FTQTSLIDY
+313 FTQTTLVDY

-327 KAASRHLNEFIDESG
+327 KAADRQLSDFIDESG
-342 LDAICTKLTRNVG
+342 LDAICAKLTRNVG
-355 RKNSPHYQGGARGG
+355 RKNQ

-386 MNVAADLGVPVVTG
+386 LNVAAELGVDVVTG

>member
-1 MSALKQLLKQHDL
+1 MSTLKQLLKQNSIA
-14 TQSSLCKP
+14 QSSLCKP
-22 LGVSTATVNLFI
+22 LGVSTATVNLFV
-34 NHGLCP
+34 NHGQRP
-40 KKRAAEFKAQIIE
+40 KKNPEQFQSLFIE
-53 LLQSKGIAPED
+53 ILEAKGIA
-64 IHNALDADQS
+64 ADQIQQALKTAS
-74 HTLNDQALDC
+74 NSDNDQASDPLDAA
-84 GIDSTTQPEEEQL
+84 TPLEEQL

-103 TLTPAAKKNFKLFKN
+103 TLTPAAKKNFKMFKN
-118 IFTESIRSSEEL
+118 IFTENIRSSSEL
-130 FNNGD
+130 FSNSD

-154 AVVGQSGAGKS
+154 AVVGQSGAGKT
-165 TLRRE
+165 TLRKE
-170 LIDRIEREREA
+170 LIDRIEREREP

-248 IIEEAHSLPIPTL
+248 VIEEAHSLPIPTL

-303 QRCEIITLEP
+303 QRCEIVTLEP
-313 FTQTSLIDY
+313 FTQTTLVDY

-327 KAASRHLNEFIDESG
+327 KAADRKLSDFIDESG
-342 LDAICTKLTRNVG
+342 LDTICTKLTRNVG
-355 RKNSPHYQGGARGG
+355 RKNQH
-369 SESLLY
+369 ESLLY
-375 PLAVGNLLTGA
+375 PLAVGNLITGA

>member
-1 MSALKQLLKQHDL
+1 MSALKQLLKDHNVNQNTL
-14 TQSSLCKP
+14 SKP
-22 LGVSTATVNLFI
+22 MCVSVSAVNLFV
-34 NHGLCP
+34 NHGQRP
-40 KKRAAEFKAQIIE
+40 KKNPEQFQAKFIE
-53 LLQSKGIAPED
+53 LLEAKGIATEH
-64 IHNALDADQS
+64 IQQAIDAA
-74 HTLNDQALDC
+74 HTITANDQAASNDKA
-84 GIDSTTQPEEEQL
+84 DDTQQEQL

-103 TLTPAAKKNFKLFKN
+103 TLTPAAKKHFRLFKN
-118 IFTESIRSSEEL
+118 IFDEPIRSAAEL
-130 FNNGD
+130 FNNSD

-154 AVVGQSGAGKS
+154 AVVGQSGAGKT

-170 LIDRIEREREA
+170 LNDRIEREREPTI
-181 VVVIEPYVLAT
+181 VIEPYPT
-192 EDNDIKGKTLKASHI
+192 GMEDNDLKGKTLKASHI
-207 AESILAALAPST
+207 AESILATLAPST

-261 KHLKRFIELENGFT
+261 KHLKRFLELENGFT

-296 QEVREVV
+296 PEVREVV
-303 QRCEIITLEP
+303 QRCEIVTLEP
-313 FTQTSLIDY
+313 FTQTTLVDY

-327 KAASRHLNEFIDESG
+327 KAADRKLSDFIDESG

-355 RKNSPHYQGGARGG
+355 RKNQH
-369 SESLLY
+369 ESLLY
-375 PLAVGNLLTGA
+375 PLAVGNLITGA

>member
-1 MSALKQLLKQHDL
+1 MSTLKQLLKQNGIA
-14 TQSSLCKP
+14 QSSLCKP
-22 LGVSTATVNLFI
+22 LGVSTATVNLFV
-34 NHGLCP
+34 NHGQRP
-40 KKRAAEFKAQIIE
+40 KKNPEQF
-53 LLQSKGIAPED
+53 QSLFTEILEAKGIAADQIQQALKTASNTENDLSSASCARAP
-64 IHNALDADQS
+64 LDAA
-74 HTLNDQALDC
+74 TPL
-84 GIDSTTQPEEEQL
+84 EEQL

-118 IFTESIRSSEEL
+118 IFTENIRSSSEL

-154 AVVGQSGAGKS
+154 AVVGQSGAGKT

-170 LIDRIEREREA
+170 LIDRIEREREP

-207 AESILAALAPST
+207 AEAILAALAPST

-303 QRCEIITLEP
+303 QRCEIVTLEP
-313 FTQTSLIDY
+313 FTQTTLVDY

-327 KAASRHLNEFIDESG
+327 KAADRKLSDFIDESG

-355 RKNSPHYQGGARGG
+355 RKNQH
-369 SESLLY
+369 ESLLY
-375 PLAVGNLLTGA
+375 PLAVGNLITGA
-386 MNVAADLGVPVVTG
+386 MNVAADLGAPVITG
-400 DLVMEV
+400 ELVMEV

>member
-1 MSALKQLLKQHDL
+1 MSALKKLLKDNDIS
-14 TQSSLCKP
+14 QSSLCKP

-34 NHGLCP
+34 NHGQRP
-40 KKRAAEFKAQIIE
+40 KKNPEQFQAKFIE
-53 LLQSKGIAPED
+53 LLEAKGIA
-64 IHNALDADQS
+64 ADQIQQAL
-74 HTLNDQALDC
+74 TAAPEAENDQASA
-84 GIDSTTQPEEEQL
+84 GAATQHEEEQL

-103 TLTPAAKKNFKLFKN
+103 TLTPAAKKQFMLFKN
-118 IFTESIRSSEEL
+118 IFTENIRSSEEL
-130 FNNGD
+130 FNNSD

-148 GNSSFI
+148 GNTSFI
-154 AVVGQSGAGKS
+154 AVVGQSGSGKT
-165 TLRRE
+165 TLREE
-170 LIDRIEREREA
+170 LHDRIEREREP
-181 VVVIEPYVLAT
+181 VILIEPYVLAT
-192 EDNDIKGKTLKASHI
+192 EDNDAKGKTLKSLHI
-207 AESILAALAPST
+207 AEAILSALAPST
-219 NAKRSPEARFRQIHN
+219 NAKRSPEARFRQIHS

-239 SRAGHHHLL
+239 SRAGHHHVL

-261 KHLKRFIELENGFT
+261 KHLKRFIELKNGFT

-289 IKLAENN
+289 LKLAENN

-303 QRCEIITLEP
+303 QRCEIVTLEP
-313 FTQTSLIDY
+313 FTQTTLVDY

-327 KAASRHLNEFIDESG
+327 KAADRKLSEFIDESG

-355 RKNSPHYQGGARGG
+355 RKNQH
-369 SESLLY
+369 ESLLY

-386 MNVAADLGVPVVTG
+386 LNAAAELGSDVITG